1 MDEVLRCLVYVNV
14 KNSKNTRK
22 GEAKLCYTAF
32 IKNKCKCENCKKFN
46 YLKSKKYKEDNLE
59 KMRQHQKEYN
69 KKNYKKAREYQAKHR
84 STEKYKIKRKK
95 YLDEYNSKNIE
106 KIRQLWRDKDRR
118 RRANKKKNGFERY
131 TENQVLKL
139 YGTNCYLCSIPI
151 DLNAT
156 RLIGKPGWQ
165 YGLHIEHVIDL
176 ALGGPDTLKNVRPS
190 HAICNLKK
198 KPKEMV

>member
-1 MDEVLRCLVYVNV
+1 MNSDPRCLLHL
-14 KNSKNTRK
+14 NSKSSKKTKK
-22 GEAKLCYTAF
+22 GQANLCSTAYS
-32 IKNKCKCENCKKFN
+32 KHRCKCSNCKIFALEKQ
-46 YLKSKKYKEDNLE
+46 KKYRQKNLE
-59 KMRQHQKEYN
+59 KIRKYQKTYREKNIGKKRVRVIKDLALYSQKRKEYN
-69 KKNYKKAREYQAKHR
+69 DRYRDK
-84 STEKYKIKRKK
+84 
-95 YLDEYNSKNIE
+95 DIE

-118 RRANKKKNGFERY
+118 RRANKNKNGFERY

-139 YGTNCYLCSIPI
+139 YGTNCYLCNISI

-190 HAICNLKK
+190 HAVCNLKK
-198 KPKEMV
+198 KPVGMV